1 MRTMRGNLQRR
12 KWVIMAV
19 DEAEDVFVPPCL
31 FGVCEYA
38 SMGGFL
44 VFLFYVFLFLLFL
57 CIFGEKKT
65 MEIVI
70 DLVLSL

>member
-1 MRTMRGNLQRR
+1 MRTMRGNLERR

-44 VFLFYVFLFLLFL
+44 VFCFMFFCFFCSFVFLE
-57 CIFGEKKT
+57 EKRRQWK
-65 MEIVI
+65 
-70 DLVLSL
+70 L